1 MAKGKEERNTLGDLN
16 SQVVREQEKK
26 ANENFE
32 KKKEKAKQRLKKVRG
47 EKEN

>member
-1 MAKGKEERNTLGDLN
+1 MKILR
-16 SQVVREQEKK
+16 
-26 ANENFE
+26 